1 MDGKLDMSQQCALTA
16 QDTAGFL
23 GIQIQQVKS
32 RGDLFLRFG
41 ETSPGMLHPHME
53 SSVQEIHGPVGVHP
67 EECHHDS
74 LRDGTASLQGQAES
88 WGCAAWRRE
97 GSREG

>member
-67 EECHHDS
+67 EEGHRNDPK
-74 LRDGTASLQGQAES
+74 DGTSSCEDRLRELRLFSLEKGML
-88 WGCAAWRRE
+88 
-97 GSREG
+97 